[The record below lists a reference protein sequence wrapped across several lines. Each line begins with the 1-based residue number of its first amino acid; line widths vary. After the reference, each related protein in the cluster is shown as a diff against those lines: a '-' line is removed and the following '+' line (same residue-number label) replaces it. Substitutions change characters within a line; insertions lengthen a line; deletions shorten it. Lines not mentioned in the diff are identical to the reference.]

1 MYKRSWTDSLF
12 GQVWLFAVSEEAK
25 CVLLCTCFDGGEGG
39 RGERGRERVTVMF
52 ALSGQVE
59 NINTCLTFLATLGVS
74 VEGVSAKGT
83 DLSSDTWTF
92 SLLSP
97 APFCRPPLPPT
108 SSPTALSPLPVLS
121 SYSISFALRS
131 VCLCSCLCLSLC
143 LSTHISDLL

>member
-1 MYKRSWTDSLF
+1 MFCCER
-12 GQVWLFAVSEEAK
+12 
-25 CVLLCTCFDGGEGG
+25 VLMGGGGGGGEGG
-39 RGERGRERVTVMF
+39 GERERERGTVMF

-97 APFCRPPLPPT
+97 APFCRPTLPPT
-108 SSPTALSPLPVLS
+108 SSPTDLSPLPVLS
-121 SYSISFALRS
+121 SYSISLALRS
-131 VCLCSCLCLSLC
+131 VFVLVSVCLSVSPLT
-143 LSTHISDLL
+143 SQIYSKGFSV